1 VNESAHVS
9 LNTKGQSLFNTL
21 DTDVY
26 FEEDSNWGRVRG
38 KSGRFPS
45 SGRGQQTKQ
54 LIHQGEVGFYPG
66 SPQGTQYYAV
76 IVRSVWLPTYTI
88 DHEFFLLA
96 AIDRGEP
103 VAAIGAN
110 FRVLVKR
117 SCASRLAFVEDDL
130 CGRTRFGVEVGE
142 CSVSKNDPQAKTLLN
157 DIVDLFAFE
166 IRKVQY
172 SFDLWNDHLRSVL

>member
-1 VNESAHVS
+1 M
-9 LNTKGQSLFNTL
+9 
-21 DTDVY
+21 
-26 FEEDSNWGRVRG
+26 
-38 KSGRFPS
+38 
-45 SGRGQQTKQ
+45 
-54 LIHQGEVGFYPG
+54 
-66 SPQGTQYYAV
+66 
-76 IVRSVWLPTYTI
+76 
-88 DHEFFLLA
+88 LA
-96 AIDRGEP
+96 AIDRGEL

-117 SCASRLAFVEDDL
+117 SCASRLAFIEHDL

-142 CSVSKNDPQAKTLLN
+142 CSVSKNDPQAKTFEN